1 MFSQFTLLLL
11 LPLVVIHPLHVSAKT
26 WCVAS
31 ASATDAQ
38 LQANI
43 DWACNTEKVDCVK
56 INPGGVCYEPN
67 TLTSH
72 ASFVMNEYYRLHGE
86 TEEACD
92 FNHSGQIIYA
102 NPTYRR
108 CRYS

>member
-1 MFSQFTLLLL
+1 MFSQLTIIFFLSLILC
-11 LPLVVIHPLHVSAKT
+11 HPLHISAKT
-26 WCVAS
+26 WCVSA

-43 DWACNTEKVDCVK
+43 DWACTIGTVDCVK
-56 INPGGVCYEPN
+56 INPGGPCYEPN

-72 ASFVMNEYYRLHGE
+72 ASFVMNEYYQLHGA

-92 FNHSGQIIYA
+92 FNHTGQIINA
-102 NPTYRR
+102 NPSYGR